1 MAHNK
6 PLWVVGAAVLG
17 GIVAVGLVLAGLKGV
32 QAGTSLSGSAGR
44 AGPWQAVFSDT
55 FETGIGAGWLMTDT
69 SGSGDGEYFWAATNV
84 TASQGLTSVW
94 ATGGGADGSLLVP
107 GSDDYPNLAASLM
120 VYGPINLSGTT
131 AVSLTLDYWLETEA
145 DFDTFE
151 TLASTD
157 GTTFTTYQQL
167 SGDSAGWQSQSLA
180 LSSLAGAPQA
190 WIGLRFTS
198 NEANNARGVF
208 ADNVFLWVQRPL
220 PGTIFLPL
228 AHNPPP
234 TPTPVPTPAPQPGWL
249 AYLNQFRSLATV
261 NPLIENATWSNGDWL
276 HGRYMVK
283 NDYVGHSEDPANPWY
298 TAEGLA
304 AAQNGNV
311 FVSSWAA
318 APDTV
323 PIDFW
328 MSAPFHAI
336 AMIDPELAATGFGS
350 YHETL
355 GLWQTGS
362 TLDVSRGRGSLP
374 PGTTFPI
381 LYPRN
386 GGQSWLRQYS
396 GGEFPDPLTSC
407 PGYTAPTGAP
417 IMVQL
422 GSGNVTPNVTA
433 FSLSSGGAPLASC
446 SFDETNYIHPN
457 PATQN
462 SGRIILNNRDAVVI
476 IPRQPLVAGQSYS
489 VSLTVNS
496 QTISWGFTVIAPPA
510 GQPQYPEAMQFA
522 IR

>member
-1 MAHNK
+1 
-6 PLWVVGAAVLG
+6 
-17 GIVAVGLVLAGLKGV
+17 VAVGLVLAGLKGV

-180 LSSLAGAPQA
+180 LSGLASAPQA

-198 NEANNARGVF
+198 NEANTARGVF

-234 TPTPVPTPAPQPGWL
+234 TPTPVPHA
-249 AYLNQFRSLATV
+249 
-261 NPLIENATWSNGDWL
+261 
-276 HGRYMVK
+276 
-283 NDYVGHSEDPANPWY
+283 
-298 TAEGLA
+298 
-304 AAQNGNV
+304 
-311 FVSSWAA
+311 
-318 APDTV
+318 
-323 PIDFW
+323 
-328 MSAPFHAI
+328 SAPAR
-336 AMIDPELAATGFGS
+336 LA
-350 YHETL
+350 
-355 GLWQTGS
+355 GLS
-362 TLDVSRGRGSLP
+362 
-374 PGTTFPI
+374 
-381 LYPRN
+381 
-386 GGQSWLRQYS
+386 
-396 GGEFPDPLTSC
+396 
-407 PGYTAPTGAP
+407 
-417 IMVQL
+417 
-422 GSGNVTPNVTA
+422 
-433 FSLSSGGAPLASC
+433 
-446 SFDETNYIHPN
+446 
-457 PATQN
+457 
-462 SGRIILNNRDAVVI
+462 
-476 IPRQPLVAGQSYS
+476 
-489 VSLTVNS
+489 
-496 QTISWGFTVIAPPA
+496 
-510 GQPQYPEAMQFA
+510 
-522 IR
+522 